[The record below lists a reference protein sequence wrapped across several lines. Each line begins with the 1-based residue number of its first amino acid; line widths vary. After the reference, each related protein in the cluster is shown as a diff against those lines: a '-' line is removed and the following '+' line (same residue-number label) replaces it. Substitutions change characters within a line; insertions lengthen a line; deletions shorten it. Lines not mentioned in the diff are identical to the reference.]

1 MKNMQIYLLLCCL
14 ICSSGLSKTGHADP
28 VIPMM
33 VGDITTVD
41 TSYGETKTNSNA
53 KSAPLNADSDRDGEA
68 DYRDAFPQD
77 PKRSKSIAFCDTN
90 RVTCDGH
97 KGCQDRHIPDP
108 RCPQLIEEPAAS
120 RHRLLGFDADRDGI
134 RDDIEKQIDAAFSGI
149 VNHLT
154 REMAISYQK
163 ILSGALNNKQ
173 INQEVTEI
181 ERLNSCIRNATS
193 SEAKTGHRFITHR
206 QLNTIDRTRTYL
218 QRTAEAYDTEGPPAV
233 KDCNS
238 GNKNSTTQL
247 QRLEMPMFES
257 WWRNSKAKRERR
269 RLARKLTHTHLYFI
283 NGVMNNQREA
293 KESKEKL
300 RRLLYSTPITL
311 LYNTNHLLLQ
321 FFDLWVHKSG
331 EMIVDHGS
339 TLRFWGFIYEN
350 LPSDSSLTNAFMK
363 WYDPDR
369 DIGYWA
375 EKDLNKM
382 IERVKWSLKQNKPVI
397 IISHSEG
404 NFFYRSIHK
413 ALVQWDAEKTQQ
425 CFAGVGI
432 ATPLSSKF
440 GNYTYITSSN
450 DKIINMARRLWG
462 STLNSNI
469 TIQDGFGGFLGHALQ
484 KTYLTHADSRRRLK
498 NDIEW
503 HANRLIQ
510 RCRGKGKSSV
520 KGKRSVKGKSSIKG
534 KTCGQPV
541 AKAGGKG
548 NHRYTYALKH
558 TSPHK
563 VEISFE
569 AYNVPDNIKITANGK
584 TIAKTDGLV
593 KGFHQWEIDYDPK
606 KHGTKFIAHIDA
618 PKGGTAWKLCIDCEG
633 SSCNGQIKRKKIGYS
648 FSGAESTDYWTCS
661 NYRIDGSP
669 VQRWGTKKLSVG
681 KHSFSANCWC
691 KWGVS
696 AGLCKSFFGTPWVNV
711 SWSSASCG
719 GRQECALNNKR
730 EVIVEVF

>member
-97 KGCQDRHIPDP
+97 KECQDRHIPDP

-331 EMIVDHGS
+331 EMIVDKGS

-369 DIGYWA
+369 DIGYLA
-375 EKDLNKM
+375 KKDLNKM
-382 IERVKWSLKQNKPVI
+382 IKRVKRSLKENKKVV

-404 NFFYRSIHK
+404 NFFYRNIYK
-413 ALVQWDAEKTQQ
+413 ALAQWDIKKTQQ

-440 GNYTYITSSN
+440 GDYSYVTNSN
-450 DKIINMARRLWG
+450 DKIINTARRLWG
-462 STLNSNI
+462 STLDANI
-469 TIQDGFGGFLGHALQ
+469 NIPNGYGGFLGHDLQ
-484 KTYLTHADSRRRLK
+484 NTYLSHPNSIRRLK
-498 NDIEW
+498 TNIDQTVT
-503 HANRLIQ
+503 RLHK
-510 RCRGKGKSSV
+510 RCRGK
-520 KGKRSVKGKSSIKG
+520 
-534 KTCGQPV
+534 TCAEPV
-541 AKAGGKG
+541 GKAGGKG

-569 AYNVPDNIKITANGK
+569 AFNVPDSIKITANGR

-593 KGFHQWEIDYDPK
+593 SGFHQWEIDYDPK
-606 KHGTKFIAHIDA
+606 KHGTKFIAHVDA
-618 PKGGTAWKLCIDCEG
+618 PNGGTAWKLCIDCEG
-633 SSCNGQIKRKKIGYS
+633 SSCNGQIQRKKISYS
-648 FSGAESTDYWTCS
+648 FTGTEFHNYWRCS

-669 VQRWGTKKLSVG
+669 VQRSGTKKLSVG
-681 KHSFSANCWC
+681 KHSFSANCRC
-691 KWGVS
+691 PFS
-696 AGLCKSFFGTPWVNV
+696 AGFCKPFFGAPYV
-711 SWSSASCG
+711 SVGWSSASCG
-719 GRQECALNNKR
+719 GRQQCALNNKR